1 MTPSTENLSPQAR
14 RQEAL
19 RVATQM
25 FGQNPDWVTFF
36 REVLGVEGVARR
48 LFASQEDYVNFEKSD
63 EFVQIQNMVAT
74 LRTRSGGTPESQEP
88 TRVITVRLPKSLH
101 EALRAEAHDHK
112 TSMNKLCISKLL
124 QVLAESEAAA
134 AAATA
139 ATSAANAAVNRAS
152 NSSLAGSSSSASSN
166 GRPAYAGSSTP
177 GITSTPISGSSSYGN
192 GSSNGGYSSGY

>member
-1 MTPSTENLSPQAR
+1 MTPSTENLTPHAR

-63 EFVQIQNMVAT
+63 EFIQIQNMVAT

-139 ATSAANAAVNRAS
+139 ATNAANAAVNRA
-152 NSSLAGSSSSASSN
+152 NTGSLAGSSSSTSPSA
-166 GRPAYAGSSTP
+166 RPSAYAGSPTP
-177 GITSTPISGSSSYGN
+177 GITSTPIGGSSSYGL
-192 GSSNGGYSSGY
+192 SLIHI